1 MDQPNIIL
9 IVLDTL
15 RKDVLP
21 MYGGNA
27 YTPNLDEF
35 IKDSVVFP
43 KPVAPY
49 NSTVPSHF
57 SFFTGM
63 YAIEHGVH
71 EYLSLNKYIGPEFMI
86 FQKLSDF
93 KNKKLIQEILLNK
106 GYNTIEF
113 SANSLVG
120 SSTKFSKGFNY
131 SEDIDM
137 YYLDNIKDIKKIISY
152 EKNKIKLSKLNL
164 KNFIK
169 LYKIYRKA
177 NFIRSYVNFP
187 LIKGADI
194 ITNKIVNSSFNSP
207 FYLFINFMEMHEP
220 YIKWEPMG
228 KIRLKNYYYR
238 VPNYSKLVYNHYDIL
253 ENVIPNR
260 IMNRIRNTYK
270 NNVSNIDYYLGKLIK
285 YLKEIKVFDNTL
297 IIITSDHGQAL
308 KEKNYYGH
316 GLFLYNE
323 IIEVP
328 LIVKFP
334 NSFKFKPKDGYQS
347 LVDLPTLI
355 LNSIE
360 GNYIDITR
368 ETVFSESYGLDY
380 NIDGSFK
387 NKDKEE
393 LFKNKIAIPRKAI
406 YKNDY
411 KLVVNMLG
419 NIEEFLYKGKEIKP
433 EDNKE
438 VLEDLFNEL
447 EIFKGTEKFVVRK

>member
-1 MDQPNIIL
+1 
-9 IVLDTL
+9 
-15 RKDVLP
+15 
-21 MYGGNA
+21 
-27 YTPNLDEF
+27 
-35 IKDSVVFP
+35 
-43 KPVAPY
+43 
-49 NSTVPSHF
+49 
-57 SFFTGM
+57 
-63 YAIEHGVH
+63 
-71 EYLSLNKYIGPEFMI
+71 
-86 FQKLSDF
+86 
-93 KNKKLIQEILLNK
+93 
-106 GYNTIEF
+106 
-113 SANSLVG
+113 
-120 SSTKFSKGFNY
+120 
-131 SEDIDM
+131 
-137 YYLDNIKDIKKIISY
+137 
-152 EKNKIKLSKLNL
+152 
-164 KNFIK
+164 
-169 LYKIYRKA
+169 
-177 NFIRSYVNFP
+177 
-187 LIKGADI
+187 
-194 ITNKIVNSSFNSP
+194 
-207 FYLFINFMEMHEP
+207 MEMHEP

-260 IMNRIRNTYK
+260 IMNRIKNTYK

-334 NSFKFKPKDGYQS
+334 NSFKFKTKDGYQS

-387 NKDKEE
+387 K
-393 LFKNKIAIPRKAI
+393 
-406 YKNDY
+406 
-411 KLVVNMLG
+411 
-419 NIEEFLYKGKEIKP
+419 
-433 EDNKE
+433 
-438 VLEDLFNEL
+438 
-447 EIFKGTEKFVVRK
+447 